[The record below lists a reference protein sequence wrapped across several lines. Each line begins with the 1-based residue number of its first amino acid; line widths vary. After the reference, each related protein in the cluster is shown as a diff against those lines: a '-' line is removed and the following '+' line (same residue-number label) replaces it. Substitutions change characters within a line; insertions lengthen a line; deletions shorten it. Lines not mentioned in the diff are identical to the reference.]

1 MTTDRNSESRE
12 DRMVVIVPCD
22 ENGRGGVW
30 CDPEIV
36 DLVRALNA
44 GGVATIASCSGH
56 GHRPGSIILAD
67 GRFLVI
73 PRSRE
78 EWMQIEHLF
87 PVDINGDTRTPPAS
101 IPAAEVRALVERIES
116 VLAFV
121 PDRGLPGIA
130 KDELRR
136 ELAKLIPRKPE

>member
-1 MTTDRNSESRE
+1 
-12 DRMVVIVPCD
+12 MVVIVPCD

-101 IPAAEVRALVERIES
+101 IPAAEVQALVERWRAWKHDPNHPVEGCP
-116 VLAFV
+116 A
-121 PDRGLPGIA
+121 
-130 KDELRR
+130 DERAAEIFDLCAD
-136 ELAKLIPRKPE
+136 ELAKLIPRNPEAQ